1 MYPNEFIDSFKK
13 VFDGKL
19 SGRGEFY
26 SSLKGECISEKDY
39 SHATDV
45 WFMFKMNTMGD
56 YHDLYLKKYT
66 LLIAD
71 VFAKFINTFCNIM
84 D

>member
-1 MYPNEFIDSFKK
+1 MDSFEI
-13 VFDGKL
+13 FSDDKL
-19 SGRGEFY
+19 LS
-26 SSLKGECISEKDY
+26 SSLKNECISEKDY

>member
-1 MYPNEFIDSFKK
+1 MDSFKK
-13 VFDGKL
+13 FSDDKQL
-19 SGRGEFY
+19 F
-26 SSLKGECISEKDY
+26 SSLKDDCISEKDY

-45 WFMFKMNTMGD
+45 WIMFKMNTMGD

>member
-1 MYPNEFIDSFKK
+1 MDSFKK
-13 VFDGKL
+13 FSDDKL
-19 SGRGEFY
+19 LF
-26 SSLKGECISEKDY
+26 SSLKDECISEKDY

-45 WFMFKMNTMGD
+45 WIMFKMNTMGD

-66 LLIAD
+66 LLLYD
-71 VFAKFINTFCNIM
+71 VFAEFINTFCNIM

>member
-1 MYPNEFIDSFKK
+1 MDSFEI
-13 VFDGKL
+13 FSDDKL
-19 SGRGEFY
+19 LF
-26 SSLKGECISEKDY
+26 SSLKNEYISEKDY

>member
-1 MYPNEFIDSFKK
+1 MDSFKK
-13 VFDGKL
+13 FSDDKL
-19 SGRGEFY
+19 LF
-26 SSLKGECISEKDY
+26 SSLKDDCISEKDY

-45 WFMFKMNTMGD
+45 WIMFKMNTMGD